1 MSWSWLFYGLGAGLV
16 IWWSQRAAVLRLS
29 PDRIPAARRR
39 VALGAVVRWTLSAA
53 VLALALQGGIR
64 PGLYAFGGLMAAPWL
79 GILTLRVLP
88 LPDVDEGLRRT

>member
-1 MSWSWLFYGLGAGLV
+1 MSWIWLLSGLGAGLV
-16 IWWSQRAAVLRLS
+16 IWWSQRAAVLRMA

-39 VALGAVVRWTLSAA
+39 AALGAVLRWTLSAA

-88 LPDVDEGLRRT
+88 LPDVDERLRRT